1 MSSAKQNNHIARL
14 IVGAMCIDGSLD
26 KEERKKVS
34 CILEDLGMIEL
45 IADVGI
51 ALDADEGDFNL
62 FEECDLL
69 LASLGSIASEV
80 APLIFRIVADVVASD
95 RFVSTHEVTY
105 LSALSRRLGIQ
116 ATIAAKIFQQVLA
129 HTRGRLEISSK
140 QVDININPYLKELL
154 SFPGADFLTGRD
166 YAAEAAALKQEP
178 KGEPKKEPEKEPKK
192 EPKKE
197 IAEPELSV
205 SPEELVRAFAV
216 LGLEQNANKAQAEEV
231 WRETITHLDL
241 PKMAD
246 LGETFVSAAV
256 NRITRI
262 NEAYKAV
269 LRSGRR

>member
-1 MSSAKQNNHIARL
+1 MSSAKQNIHISRL

-26 KEERKKVS
+26 REERKKVS
-34 CILEDLGMIEL
+34 QILENLGMIEL
-45 IADVGI
+45 IADVGV

-62 FEECDLL
+62 FEECDAL
-69 LASLGSIASEV
+69 LASLGSIANEV

-95 RFVSTHEVTY
+95 KFVSAHEVTY
-105 LSALSRRLGIQ
+105 LSALSRRLGIP
-116 ATIAAKIFQQVLA
+116 AGIAAKIFQQVLA

-140 QVDININPYLKELL
+140 QIDININPYLKELL

-166 YAAEAAALKQEP
+166 YAAEAATPTKAVVVET
-178 KGEPKKEPEKEPKK
+178 
-192 EPKKE
+192 E
-197 IAEPELSV
+197 ITV
-205 SPEELVRAFAV
+205 SPEELNRALTV
-216 LGLEQNANKAQAEEV
+216 LGLPENSSLAQAEEV

-246 LGETFVSAAV
+246 LGETFVSAAI

-269 LRSGRR
+269 LRSKKR

>member
-1 MSSAKQNNHIARL
+1 VSSAKQNIHIARL

-26 KEERKKVS
+26 REERKKVS
-34 CILEDLGMIEL
+34 HILEDLGMIEL
-45 IADVGI
+45 IADVGV

-62 FEECDLL
+62 FEECDAL
-69 LASLGSIASEV
+69 LASLGSVADEV
-80 APLIFRIVADVVASD
+80 TPLIFRIVADVVASD
-95 RFVSTHEVTY
+95 KFVSSQEVTY

-116 ATIAAKIFQQVLA
+116 SKTAAKIFQQVLA

-140 QVDININPYLKELL
+140 QVDVNINPYLKELL

-166 YAAEAAALKQEP
+166 YAAEAVAPTPRIE
-178 KGEPKKEPEKEPKK
+178 EPEVT
-192 EPKKE
+192 
-197 IAEPELSV
+197 V
-205 SPEELVRAFAV
+205 SPEELIRALTV
-216 LGLEQNANKAQAEEV
+216 LGLDENSTCAQAEEV

-246 LGETFVSAAV
+246 LGETFVSAAI

>member
-1 MSSAKQNNHIARL
+1 MSSAKQNIHISRL

-26 KEERKKVS
+26 REERKKVS
-34 CILEDLGMIEL
+34 QILENLGMIEL

-62 FEECDLL
+62 FQECDELL
-69 LASLGSIASEV
+69 VSLGSIATEV

-95 RFVSTHEVTY
+95 GFVSAHEVTY

-116 ATIAAKIFQQVLA
+116 SGVASKIFQQVLA

-140 QVDININPYLKELL
+140 QVDVNINPYLKELL

-166 YAAEAAALKQEP
+166 YAAEAAAP
-178 KGEPKKEPEKEPKK
+178 KTIVTEPE
-192 EPKKE
+192 
-197 IAEPELSV
+197 ISV
-205 SPEELVRAFAV
+205 SPEELVRAFSV
-216 LGLEQNANKAQAEEV
+216 LGLEENSSLAQAEEV
-231 WRETITHLDL
+231 WRETIMHLDL

-246 LGETFVSAAV
+246 LGDTFVSAAI

-262 NEAYKAV
+262 NDAYKAV
-269 LRSGRR
+269 LRGVSKNKVR